1 MRFPTL
7 QDKNEWKIEFKHF
20 LWLHKIFRKPSSIYE
35 ATDVQFLNQL
45 PMAKNIQND
54 KQYLIN
60 WRLQQKRKS
69 SSKEAFTKDKV
80 SKFETKQQNISKK
93 IVL

>member
-1 MRFPTL
+1 M
-7 QDKNEWKIEFKHF
+7 
-20 LWLHKIFRKPSSIYE
+20 KPLP
-35 ATDVQFLNQL
+35 FLNQL